1 MPERSWKLLLII
13 LCLLPCSVTSFNCSL
28 SIEEDF
34 INSFAC
40 PCSYQNTSHQF
51 LYGSAECVPRPRP
64 ITQMSPMSTLG
75 PGLSSLVFII
85 VDLAPLIVY
94 FPVLLIFNI
103 NLASGPTQS
112 FLFFYHVLSEA
123 RGSDLPAVESNVHF
137 WGLLTMQSPIN
148 YQPFPRTLPYIALY
162 YATTIVL
169 SRRLHYICT
178 LLGSS
183 R

>member
-1 MPERSWKLLLII
+1 MLVINFLLVLQNVDQGWALQGILPTSKLG
-13 LCLLPCSVTSFNCSL
+13 
-28 SIEEDF
+28 
-34 INSFAC
+34 
-40 PCSYQNTSHQF
+40 Q
-51 LYGSAECVPRPRP
+51 
-64 ITQMSPMSTLG
+64 
-75 PGLSSLVFII
+75 GLDSLVFIML
-85 VDLAPLIVY
+85 DLVPLIVY
-94 FPVLLIFNI
+94 FPVLIIFNI

>member
-1 MPERSWKLLLII
+1 MS
-13 LCLLPCSVTSFNCSL
+13 CSRFCRNASNQF
-28 SIEEDF
+28 SI
-34 INSFAC
+34 
-40 PCSYQNTSHQF
+40 
-51 LYGSAECVPRPRP
+51 GSAECRSGLGTAGDPTYRF
-64 ITQMSPMSTLG
+64 G
-75 PGLSSLVFII
+75 PGLDSLVFIML
-85 VDLAPLIVY
+85 DLVPLIVY
-94 FPVLLIFNI
+94 FPVLIIFNI